1 MANVDS
7 AFGLKPYEGLSPS
20 GAIPQARKYLINP
33 SGYGTTIY
41 QGDLVKFNGG
51 YIEQAGVSDANIVG
65 VFNGV
70 HYQSSDGTV
79 WSNFNTASTTAS
91 SGELIGEARAYA
103 FNLAD
108 QPYLNN
114 TSSWDLYLYDVQTFT
129 KLTLNTSI
137 NQNVLPNTT

>member
-70 HYQSSDGTV
+70 HYQSSDGPV
-79 WSNFNTASTTAS
+79 WSNFYTASTTAS
-91 SGELIGEARAYA
+91 SGTLRFIFMMTPIHLSLIH
-103 FNLAD
+103 
-108 QPYLNN
+108 
-114 TSSWDLYLYDVQTFT
+114 
-129 KLTLNTSI
+129 I
-137 NQNVLPNTT
+137 